1 MNRTI
6 ESSPKVR
13 GMSHFGLVVKH
24 QALSLEVLS
33 SVPGNDKS
41 FYTGIFMGEGEEIK
55 EKS

>member
-41 FYTGIFMGEGEEIK
+41 FYTGISIGEGEEIK